1 MKFQMPPHSN
11 LFDNLKNNNSEARI
25 TNIQKSGAHLYQT
38 TQANSYSS
46 SPNTI
51 SNTNLITNNSV
62 NITSPQPTPIPI
74 LSSSTFNFSSIIE
87 SELADSSSQDSSTK
101 DIYTNSV
108 SERDYLES
116 CIEQMENNEIM
127 HTYDILESMFDP
139 IEIQNGLNSNN
150 PNAPTKYNP
159 SISSYNNV
167 INNENQS
174 LINFDNYSN
183 NNQIYN
189 QMTETT
195 LNYNQIEIKQE
206 KQDLD
211 ETDASYTTVMIP
223 KTKTVK
229 KNGKLVN
236 EKHYG
241 PIVVRPR
248 KNPAPTL
255 ASGRK
260 SKYAQLTAEE
270 EYRREIR
277 RRRNR
282 LAAEKCK
289 FKRNEIEEKL
299 EIDLVNLHNEN
310 HNLKGENE
318 ILLDKKMRL
327 EKLLNEHTHA
337 CSSGS
342 GSNTTTNS
350 NVTNIVIANIDY
362 QANTQINYS
371 LNHTNLSQL
380 NAHNDNQAYFSN
392 ESFNTSIYS
401 NNNNSINTYPINQ
414 QQMIY
419 DQQVM
424 NSNQSQHS
432 IQNFQTPQIL
442 GNQQQFPRQNS
453 HFQYNQYNRY
463 V

>member
-1 MKFQMPPHSN
+1 MKFQMPPHTN
-11 LFDNLKNNNSEARI
+11 LFDNLKNNNSEERI
-25 TNIQKSGAHLYQT
+25 TNVQKSGAHLYQT
-38 TQANSYSS
+38 AQANVYSS
-46 SPNTI
+46 SSSNII
-51 SNTNLITNNSV
+51 SNTNLIS
-62 NITSPQPTPIPI
+62 NINIISPLPTPIPI

-87 SELADSSSQDSSTK
+87 SELLDSSSQESSTK
-101 DIYTNSV
+101 DINTNSV

-127 HTYDILESMFDP
+127 PAYDILESMFDP
-139 IEIQNGLNSNN
+139 NELQNSLNIT
-150 PNAPTKYNP
+150 NAQPKYSP
-159 SISSYNNV
+159 SASSYNNNM
-167 INNENQS
+167 NNENQS
-174 LINFDNYSN
+174 LINFNIFSSNNIN
-183 NNQIYN
+183 NNQLYN
-189 QMTETT
+189 QINPAA
-195 LNYNQIEIKQE
+195 LNYSQIEIKQE

-211 ETDASYTTVMIP
+211 ETNSLYNNTAVIIP

-299 EIDLVNLHNEN
+299 EIDLVNLHNE
-310 HNLKGENE
+310 HHILKGENE
-318 ILLDKKMRL
+318 TLLAKKLRL
-327 EKLLNEHTHA
+327 EKLLNEHTQT

-342 GSNTTTNS
+342 SNTTNS

-362 QANTQINYS
+362 QTNTQINYS
-371 LNHTNLSQL
+371 LNHTNSSQL
-380 NAHNDNQAYFSN
+380 HTAHNDNQAYFSN
-392 ESFNTSIYS
+392 DSFNTSIYS
-401 NNNNSINTYPINQ
+401 TNNNTFNQ
-414 QQMIY
+414 QQIIY
-419 DQQVM
+419 DQQTM
-424 NSNQSQHS
+424 NANQSHNA
-432 IQNFQTPQIL
+432 ITNFQTPQIL
-442 GNQQQFPRQNS
+442 GNQPQFSRQNS

>member
-1 MKFQMPPHSN
+1 
-11 LFDNLKNNNSEARI
+11 
-25 TNIQKSGAHLYQT
+25 
-38 TQANSYSS
+38 
-46 SPNTI
+46 
-51 SNTNLITNNSV
+51 
-62 NITSPQPTPIPI
+62 
-74 LSSSTFNFSSIIE
+74 
-87 SELADSSSQDSSTK
+87 
-101 DIYTNSV
+101 
-108 SERDYLES
+108 
-116 CIEQMENNEIM
+116 
-127 HTYDILESMFDP
+127 
-139 IEIQNGLNSNN
+139 
-150 PNAPTKYNP
+150 
-159 SISSYNNV
+159 
-167 INNENQS
+167 
-174 LINFDNYSN
+174 
-183 NNQIYN
+183 
-189 QMTETT
+189 
-195 LNYNQIEIKQE
+195 
-206 KQDLD
+206 
-211 ETDASYTTVMIP
+211 
-223 KTKTVK
+223 
-229 KNGKLVN
+229 
-236 EKHYG
+236 
-241 PIVVRPR
+241 
-248 KNPAPTL
+248 
-255 ASGRK
+255 
-260 SKYAQLTAEE
+260 
-270 EYRREIR
+270 
-277 RRRNR
+277 
-282 LAAEKCK
+282 
-289 FKRNEIEEKL
+289 
-299 EIDLVNLHNEN
+299 
-310 HNLKGENE
+310 
-318 ILLDKKMRL
+318 MRL